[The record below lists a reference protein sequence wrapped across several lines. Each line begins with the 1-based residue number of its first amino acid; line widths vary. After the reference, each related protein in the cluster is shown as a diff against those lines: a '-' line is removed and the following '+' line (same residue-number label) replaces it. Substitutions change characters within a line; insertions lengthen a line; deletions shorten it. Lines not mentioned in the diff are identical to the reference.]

1 MRFLRDN
8 PGETEDK
15 NQKIKTK
22 RQKPKDKNQK
32 TKTKR
37 PLAKSSVRRSGYEY
51 GF

>member
-15 NQKIKTK
+15 NQKTKTK
-22 RQKPKDKNQK
+22 RQKPK
-32 TKTKR
+32 TKR
-37 PLAKSSVRRSGYEY
+37 PLTKNSVRRSGYEY

>member
-8 PGETEDK
+8 SGETEDK
-15 NQKIKTK
+15 NQKTKTK

-37 PLAKSSVRRSGYEY
+37 QKPKDR
-51 GF
+51 

>member
-22 RQKPKDKNQK
+22 RQNQK
-32 TKTKR
+32 TADKEQRKEIW
-37 PLAKSSVRRSGYEY
+37 L
-51 GF
+51 

>member
-22 RQKPKDKNQK
+22 RQKPKDK
-32 TKTKR
+32 TKR
-37 PLAKSSVRRSGYEY
+37 PLTKSSVRRSGYEY

>member
-1 MRFLRDN
+1 MRFLRYD

-22 RQKPKDKNQK
+22 RQKPKDK
-32 TKTKR
+32 TKR
-37 PLAKSSVRRSGYEY
+37 PLTKSSVRRSGYEY

>member
-1 MRFLRDN
+1 MRFLREN

-32 TKTKR
+32 TADKEQRKEIW
-37 PLAKSSVRRSGYEY
+37 L
-51 GF
+51 

>member
-1 MRFLRDN
+1 MRFLREN

-37 PLAKSSVRRSGYEY
+37 QKPKDHWQRAA
-51 GF
+51 

>member
-15 NQKIKTK
+15 NQK
-22 RQKPKDKNQK
+22 

-37 PLAKSSVRRSGYEY
+37 PLTKDSVRRSGYEY

>member
-1 MRFLRDN
+1 MRFLREN

-15 NQKIKTK
+15 
-22 RQKPKDKNQK
+22 KPKDKNQK